1 MIATLNGETL
11 PVSRQRVGVV
21 WCPFCDR
28 SRQLEMGYNCD
39 GCGAVFEDA
48 PVAEVVE
55 TVEAAPESETAP
67 ESEETTEDEP
77 EQPKRRRRSQ

>member
-1 MIATLNGETL
+1 
-11 PVSRQRVGVV
+11 
-21 WCPFCDR
+21 
-28 SRQLEMGYNCD
+28 MGYNCD

-67 ESEETTEDEP
+67 ESEETTEGEP

>member
-39 GCGAVFEDA
+39 GCGAAFEDA

-55 TVEAAPESETAP
+55 TVEAAPESE
-67 ESEETTEDEP
+67 ETTEDAP
-77 EQPKRRRRSQ
+77 EQPRRRRRSQ

>member
-11 PVSRQRVGVV
+11 PVSRQRAGVV

-28 SRQLEMGYNCD
+28 SRQLAMGSVCS
-39 GCGAVFEDA
+39 CGAVFEDA

-55 TVEAAPESETAP
+55 TVEAAAP

-77 EQPKRRRRSQ
+77 EQPRRSRSR